1 MDKCGATSNPPP
13 FWTRMD
19 GRFHLTADKI
29 CGGGF
34 AIKQNGWNWRQNGN
48 FFYSESVCI
57 IYSQS
62 DHMGT
67 KKVAQDIRTVA
78 HNIRK
83 VSQDT
88 QFLNNK
94 ITTKV
99 SKYLRLLLKKNCG
112 QELTKIAQFGHTVF
126 AANPE
131 I

>member
-1 MDKCGATSNPPP
+1 MVEIDDKTEIS
-13 FWTRMD
+13 FTRNQCAS
-19 GRFHLTADKI
+19 FTAKVTRWEQKKLPKI
-29 CGGGF
+29 F
-34 AIKQNGWNWRQNGN
+34 EQLLKT
-48 FFYSESVCI
+48 F
-57 IYSQS
+57 
-62 DHMGT
+62 
-67 KKVAQDIRTVA
+67 KKFPKTP
-78 HNIRK
+78 
-83 VSQDT
+83 